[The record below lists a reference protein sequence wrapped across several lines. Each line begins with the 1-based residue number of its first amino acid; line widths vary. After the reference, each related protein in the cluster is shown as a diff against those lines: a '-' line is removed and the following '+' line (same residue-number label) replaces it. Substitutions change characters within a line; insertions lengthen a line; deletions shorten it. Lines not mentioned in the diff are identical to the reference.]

1 GARVF
6 RSDLIDRVGPQL
18 GVGAALFD
26 VAGGAF
32 HHRVGVELRAV
43 GEGDIVW
50 QGERPALVVVIGF
63 ERLGQVRD
71 VVGPV
76 VVVAD
81 EQVVDGGH
89 LRSARAAA
97 VLARGRIQSGDR
109 GVGGI
114 GQFPT
119 GLRVAVFSA

>member
-1 GARVF
+1 
-6 RSDLIDRVGPQL
+6 
-18 GVGAALFD
+18 
-26 VAGGAF
+26 
-32 HHRVGVELRAV
+32 
-43 GEGDIVW
+43 
-50 QGERPALVVVIGF
+50 ERPALVVVIGF

-81 EQVVDGGH
+81 EKVVDGGH

-119 GLRVAVFSA
+119 GLRVAVFSAAVDPAGGDDLRVGRGLRAVVATGVVGGGAAGQQQRSGG